1 MASQQIIVHQYQG
14 GRFMHAPA
22 MEGMGLVED
31 RAEVNPSP
39 AQTADQHTGAAAVHA
54 QHHQTARV

>member
-1 MASQQIIVHQYQG
+1 MHQHQG
-14 GRFMHAPA
+14 KRFMHAPA

-31 RAEVNPSP
+31 RAEVDPSP

-54 QHHQTARV
+54 KHHQAARV

>member
-1 MASQQIIVHQYQG
+1 MAGQQILMHQHQG

-39 AQTADQHTGAAAVHA
+39 AQTADQHTGATAVHA
-54 QHHQTARV
+54 QHHQAARV